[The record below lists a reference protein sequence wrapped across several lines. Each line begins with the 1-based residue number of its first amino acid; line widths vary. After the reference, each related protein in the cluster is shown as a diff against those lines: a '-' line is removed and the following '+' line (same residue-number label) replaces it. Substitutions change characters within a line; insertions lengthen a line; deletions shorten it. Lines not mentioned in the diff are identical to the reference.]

1 MFNKILIANRGEIA
15 LRIIR
20 ACKELGIKTVAV
32 YSEADGNSLHV
43 RLADESVCIGAAPSR
58 DSYLRMDNIIS
69 AADITGAEAIH
80 PGFGFLSENPVFAQM
95 VEEHGITFIGPKPEH
110 VKIMGDK
117 ILAKDAMRAL
127 GVPLVPGSS
136 GKVANFAEAKAIA
149 SDIGYPML
157 IKAACGGGGKGMQI
171 VHTEHQLE
179 RAVTVAQMEARANF
193 GDSSI
198 FIEKYLQN
206 PRHIE
211 IQILADQHGN
221 CVHLGERDCSIQ
233 RRHQKI
239 WEEAPSPVMTE
250 DMRATLGA
258 TCVNAMKGMGYRG
271 VGTMEFLYEEGQF
284 YFIEMNTRIQVEHPI
299 TEMVTGVD
307 LIKEQ
312 IKVAT
317 GQKLPFT
324 QADIHIKGH
333 AIECRINAEDPNTFM
348 PSPGT
353 ITFYHPPGGLGVRID
368 SHIYD
373 GYKIPSHYDSLL
385 GKLIV
390 WAPTRPDCLNKL
402 SSALDEYVIDGVQ
415 TLIPL
420 HKRLTLHPAII
431 KGKFDIKWLETK
443 FLV

>member
-1 MFNKILIANRGEIA
+1 MAKLHCGLFVPAKNWA
-15 LRIIR
+15 L
-20 ACKELGIKTVAV
+20 KTVAV
-32 YSEADGNSLHV
+32 YSEADSNSLHV
-43 RLADESVCIGAAPSR
+43 RLADESVCIGPAPSK

-127 GVPLVPGSS
+127 NVPLVPGSP
-136 GKVANFAEAKAIA
+136 GKVATFAEAKAVA
-149 SDIGYPML
+149 PAIGYPML

-239 WEEAPSPVMTE
+239 WEEAPSPIMTE
-250 DMRATLGA
+250 EMRSTLGG

-284 YFIEMNTRIQVEHPI
+284 LLHRNEYAYSGR
-299 TEMVTGVD
+299 
-307 LIKEQ
+307 
-312 IKVAT
+312 A
-317 GQKLPFT
+317 
-324 QADIHIKGH
+324 
-333 AIECRINAEDPNTFM
+333 
-348 PSPGT
+348 
-353 ITFYHPPGGLGVRID
+353 
-368 SHIYD
+368 SHNRD
-373 GYKIPSHYDSLL
+373 GYRH
-385 GKLIV
+385 
-390 WAPTRPDCLNKL
+390 
-402 SSALDEYVIDGVQ
+402 
-415 TLIPL
+415 
-420 HKRLTLHPAII
+420 
-431 KGKFDIKWLETK
+431 
-443 FLV
+443 

>member
-1 MFNKILIANRGEIA
+1 MIANRGEIA

-32 YSEADGNSLHV
+32 YSEADINSLHV
-43 RLADESVCIGAAPSR
+43 RLADESVCVGSALSK
-58 DSYLRMDNIIS
+58 DSYLKMGNILS
-69 AADITGAEAIH
+69 AADVTGAEAIH
-80 PGFGFLSENPVFAQM
+80 PGFGFLSENHVFAEM

-117 ILAKDAMRAL
+117 ILAKDAMRKF
-127 GVPLVPGSS
+127 GVPLVPGSP
-136 GKVANFAEAKAIA
+136 GKIETISQAKDLAP
-149 SDIGYPML
+149 SIGYPML

-179 RAVTVAQMEARANF
+179 RAVSIAQMEARANF
-193 GDSSI
+193 GDNSV
-198 FIEKYLQN
+198 FIEKFLQN

-221 CVHLGERDCSIQ
+221 CIHLGERDCSLQ

-239 WEEAPSPVMTE
+239 WEEAPSPVVTE
-250 DMRATLGA
+250 KMRSELG
-258 TCVNAMKGMGYRG
+258 TICVNAMKQLGYRG
-271 VGTMEFLYEEGQF
+271 VGTMEFLYENEQF
-284 YFIEMNTRIQVEHPI
+284 YFIEMNTRIQVEHPV

-312 IKVAT
+312 IKVAA
-317 GQKLPFT
+317 GEKLTMT
-324 QADIHIKGH
+324 QEDIRIKGH
-333 AIECRINAEDPNTFM
+333 AIECRINAEDPETFM

-373 GYKIPSHYDSLL
+373 GYTIPPYYDSLL

-390 WAPTRPDCLNKL
+390 WAPKRSDCLTRL
-402 SSALDEYVIDGVQ
+402 SSALDEYVIDGVK

-443 FLV
+443 FL

>member
-32 YSEADGNSLHV
+32 YSEADSNSLHV

-80 PGFGFLSENPVFAQM
+80 PGFGFLSENHVFAQM

-127 GVPLVPGSS
+127 GVPLVPGSA
-136 GKVANFAEAKAIA
+136 GKVATFAEAKAVA
-149 SDIGYPML
+149 PDIGYPML

-193 GDSSI
+193 GDSSV

-250 DMRATLGA
+250 EMREALGA

-271 VGTMEFLYEEGQF
+271 VGTMEFLFEDGQF

-312 IKVAT
+312 IKVAA
-317 GQKLPFT
+317 GQKLLFT
-324 QADIHIKGH
+324 QADIHLKGH
-333 AIECRINAEDPNTFM
+333 AIECRINAEDPDTFM

-390 WAPTRPDCLNKL
+390 WAPTRADCLNKL
-402 SSALDEYVIDGVQ
+402 SSALDEYVIDGVK